1 MCSPA
6 CTDWPASPC
15 RRVAQHWCSAEVGV
29 DARADAGTGA
39 QLLQLLGIGG
49 GHVQVV
55 GSAVPALQRVLG
67 CARGRWQFAV

>member
-1 MCSPA
+1 M
-6 CTDWPASPC
+6 
-15 RRVAQHWCSAEVGV
+15 GV